1 MLSLEDCI
9 ALCGLTEEEV
19 LAIGH
24 HEHLTEIAAAE
35 FGNYLLRTPEGELRI
50 KRILKDDIDEAL
62 ASGNRERA
70 LALKLALRDFVCS
83 HPHCDERR
91 RAALRELER
100 RGAPQP

>member
-35 FGNYLLRTPEGELRI
+35 LGNYLLRTPEGELRI

-62 ASGNRERA
+62 ASGRGERA
-70 LALKLALRDFVCS
+70 LALKLALREFVCS
-83 HPHCDERR
+83 HPRCDERR
-91 RAALRELER
+91 RAALHALER
-100 RGAPQP
+100 RAPPQP